1 MRSLAFAAAII
12 LCLSSAS
19 GAGPAG
25 SDWPSYGHDPGGQ
38 RFSPLDAI
46 NRANVASLRV
56 AWTFRTG
63 DAYQPPNGRATAFE
77 STPLYI
83 DGMLYVTTP
92 LGRVIALDPVSG
104 KEKWSYDSR
113 VPRDMGYGD
122 FANRGVSAWNNS
134 KAKGSKTGLKLF
146 LATIDARLI
155 SIDAAT
161 GKTTP
166 GFGDNGIVNLRS
178 GLRVPVPEN
187 RFADYE
193 ETSPPAI
200 AGNTVIVGSGIA
212 DNNRVDEPSGE
223 VRGYDAGTG
232 KLKWSWDPMPQH
244 PKTGAANAW
253 SVIAAD
259 LRRKLVFVPTGS
271 ASPDYYGGERADDNH
286 WANSL
291 VALNAD
297 TGKLVW
303 AFQTVHHD
311 LWDYDVAS
319 PPVLFDVHRN
329 GKTIAAVGVGSK
341 TGHFF
346 ILNRDTGKP
355 VFGVEERPVPQS
367 DVPGE
372 KSSPTQPFPIMPKPM
387 ALSRV
392 NPNDIQGPP
401 ADRKWCIDH
410 IAGLRSEG
418 IFTPPSLKGSYVIPG
433 NVGGMAWG
441 GAAYDPASHTLI
453 IPVNNLAAEV
463 RLIPRDDFAN
473 QTRAGREIG
482 GDWEFAPQ
490 NGTPYGM
497 ARRFLLSPLGLPCTP
512 PPFGTLNAVNA
523 DTGELRWS
531 VPLGRFPSI
540 HGSPLGPPAWGSFGL
555 GGSIVTAGGLAFVAG
570 TLDPAIRAF
579 DIATGKELWKG
590 DLPTSARS
598 TPMTFLGPDGRQYV
612 LISAGGHGIDEGP
625 PLGDYL
631 VAFALAN

>member
-1 MRSLAFAAAII
+1 MRYVGPLAFAIF
-12 LCLSSAS
+12 CLTSTPA
-19 GAGPAG
+19 AGPAG
-25 SDWPSYGHDPGGQ
+25 SDWPSYGHDPDGQ
-38 RFSPLDAI
+38 RFSPLDKI
-46 NRANVASLRV
+46 NRANVGSLKI

-63 DAYQPPNGRATAFE
+63 DAYQPPGGRPTAFE

-83 DGMLYVTTP
+83 DGVVYLTTP
-92 LGRVIALDPVSG
+92 LGRVVALDPVTG
-104 KEKWSYDSR
+104 KEKWFYDSK
-113 VPRDMGYGD
+113 VPREKGYGD
-122 FANRGVSAWNNS
+122 FANRGISAWT
-134 KAKGSKTGLKLF
+134 GSRTGLKLF

-161 GKTTP
+161 GKTTD
-166 GFGDNGIVNLRS
+166 GFGDNGIVNLRA
-178 GLRVPVPEN
+178 GLRIPVPDN

-212 DNNRVDEPSGE
+212 DNNRTDEPSGE
-223 VRGYDAGTG
+223 VRGYDAVTG
-232 KLKWSWDPMPQH
+232 KLKWTWDPMPQH

-253 SVIAAD
+253 SVIVTDPARN
-259 LRRKLVFVPTGS
+259 LIFVPTGS
-271 ASPDYYGGERADDNH
+271 ASPDYYGGERADDNR

-291 VALNAD
+291 VALNAE
-297 TGKLVW
+297 TGKFVW
-303 AFQTVHHD
+303 GFQTVHHD

-319 PPVLFDVHRN
+319 PPILFDVHHN
-329 GKTIAAVGVGSK
+329 GRTIAAVGIGSK

-372 KSSPTQPFPIMPKPM
+372 KSSPTQPFPLMPKPM
-387 ALSRV
+387 APSKID
-392 NPNDIQGPP
+392 PNEIQGPE
-401 ADRKWCIDH
+401 AERNWCIERIH
-410 IAGLRSEG
+410 SLRSEG
-418 IFTPPSLKGSYVIPG
+418 IFTPPSLKGSYQIPG
-433 NVGGMAWG
+433 NIGGMAWG
-441 GAAYDPASHTLI
+441 GAAFDPVSHSLI
-453 IPVNNLAAEV
+453 IPVNNVAAEV
-463 RLIPRDDFAN
+463 RLIPQNDFGN
-473 QTRAGREIG
+473 QVRAGREIG

-497 ARRFLLSPLGLPCTP
+497 ARRFLRSPLGLFCTP

-531 VPLGRFPSI
+531 VPLGQFPSI
-540 HGSPLGPPAWGSFGL
+540 HGSPTGPPKWGSFAL
-555 GGSIVTAGGLAFVAG
+555 GGPIVTAGGVAFIAG
-570 TLDPAIRAF
+570 TLDPTIRAF
-579 DIATGKELWKG
+579 DISTGKELWKG

-598 TPMTFLGPDGRQYV
+598 TPMTFLGPDGNQYV
-612 LISAGGHGIDEGP
+612 LISAGGHGIDGGP